1 MNPYGISSCL
11 LSGASHDARCTPVTQ
26 RDVSCALSLSLPAIR
41 SRSSVLRIER
51 DTGPAPDLFSSAP
64 SVLHVAQRALL
75 LGEPSAASMI
85 HNNSLADDL
94 PLCAP
99 TIAVT
104 PLFIG
109 DSLEVLRQLQ
119 GQRLFV
125 EGWMSNQVGTV
136 ARAIRI
142 PCVSRRW
149 RHDEGTMRPL
159 MRCTVRRR
167 EC

>member
-26 RDVSCALSLSLPAIR
+26 RNISCALTLSLPAIR
-41 SRSSVLRIER
+41 SRSSVLRIAR
-51 DTGPAPDLFSSAP
+51 DTGPSPDHFSPAP
-64 SVLHVAQRALL
+64 SALRVAQWAPL
-75 LGEPSAASMI
+75 LGVPTAASMI
-85 HNNSLADDL
+85 HDNSPAGDL
-94 PLCAP
+94 PLRAL

-104 PLFIG
+104 PVFIG
-109 DSLEVLRQLQ
+109 DSLEVLRRLQ

-125 EGWMSNQVGTV
+125 EGRMSNQVGTA
-136 ARAIRI
+136 ARAIRS

-149 RHDEGTMRPL
+149 RHDEGTTRPS